1 MHPIFVSEQLRMRHD
16 DLLREAAAAR
26 AAGAHVRAARPR
38 RRPRL
43 SRAATATARRAG
55 SPVHPD

>member
-26 AAGAHVRAARPR
+26 AAAAHVRAARHR
-38 RRPRL
+38 RRARL
-43 SRAATATARRAG
+43 SRAATAVARRAG